1 LDVKLSRLSES
12 YRLLVRSADAAFQ
25 CMVAEHAA
33 SVKCE
38 RGCSDCCHAV
48 FGLFLVEAAHLKQ
61 QFDRLG
67 EEEREAALRRCER
80 AERDL
85 VELECRLAEHSDD
98 PAMQAFTMATQRV
111 RCPLL
116 DEQEECVIHPHR
128 PITCRVYGIPTAVRG
143 EARVCGK
150 AGFSANERYPVFD
163 LDGVQRALFIL
174 SRELLEGTEQGDAEK
189 ASLLISVSKAIRTPL
204 DGLLDE
210 IFR

>member
-1 LDVKLSRLSES
+1 MNLPRLFES
-12 YRLLVRSADAAFQ
+12 YQLLVRSADAAFQ
-25 CMVAEHAA
+25 GMIAEHRAC
-33 SVKCE
+33 VKCE
-38 RGCSDCCHAV
+38 RRCSDCCHAV

-67 EEEREAALRRCER
+67 EDEKEAALQRCER

-85 VELECRLAEHSDD
+85 AELESRLAEHGDD
-98 PAMQAFTMATQRV
+98 PAGQAFTMATQRV

-116 DEQEECVIHPHR
+116 DEQEECVLYLHR
-128 PITCRVYGIPTAVRG
+128 PITCRVYGIPTGIGG

-150 AGFSANERYPVFD
+150 AGFSAEERYAVFD
-163 LDGVQRALFIL
+163 LDGVQRALFLL
-174 SRELLEGTEQGDAEK
+174 SRELLEGAEQGDAEK

-210 IFR
+210 IFG